1 MYIYEIVNTANGD
14 KYIGQTISNIEY
26 RFRKHREL
34 AGRGGG
40 YKLHNAIRKYGEENF
55 TISILDT
62 AVSEQELNEKEE
74 YYIDKERPYYNILPG
89 GAIRLSPESI
99 EKMRKSLT
107 GKKQSQETID
117 KRFRKVR
124 ELQKD
129 PQFLKER
136 GKAISSAKKKT
147 YLIEGE
153 YFIGAAV
160 IGEKYGITYGGVSRR
175 VRSKSPKWKNWNI
188 VL

>member
-14 KYIGQTISNIEY
+14 KYIGQTINNIEY

-40 YKLHNAIRKYGEENF
+40 YKLHNAIRKYGADTF
-55 TISILDT
+55 SISILDT

-89 GAIRLSPESI
+89 GHIRLSPESI
-99 EKMRKSLT
+99 EKMRKSQM
-107 GKKQSQETID
+107 GKKQSEEVKA
-117 KRFRKVR
+117 KRVASMRKYHN
-124 ELQKD
+124 D

-153 YFIGAAV
+153 YYTGAKV
-160 IGEKYGITYGGVSRR
+160 IGEKYGLTIGGVSRR
-175 VRSKSPKWKNWNI
+175 VLSKSPKWKDWNI